1 MNIEYIC
8 PNCQAVIVQGLNFCT
23 SCGLELTE
31 NQIPDQNADKLDD
44 EYPYPP
50 QNLDIETILNMH
62 EGTSKKNKD
71 RPFYTKKSYWL
82 ALFVLLIIANNYCG
96 SNNDQDLQ
104 PVTKSTMAIYSQNE
118 SLPSDR
124 FLL

>member
-1 MNIEYIC
+1 MNMQERC
-8 PNCQAVIVQGLNFCT
+8 TNCQSVNAEGTIFCT
-23 SCGLELTE
+23 NCGLELT
-31 NQIPDQNADKLDD
+31 NKQVSVDNPDIQTI
-44 EYPYPP
+44 
-50 QNLDIETILNMH
+50 LDIH

-82 ALFVLLIIANNYCG
+82 ALFVLLVIAGNYCDPK
-96 SNNDQDLQ
+96 NDHDLQ

-118 SLPSDR
+118 SVPIDR